1 MTGSGEEKITE
12 STSKMIYRA
21 MLYVT
26 RYKNRFIPF
35 AFLSMAIFH
44 FPLFLNRKVS
54 FYKLMGCGK
63 NGTFDIHPDFNQWA
77 LMIFY
82 RTEIQSSGSVH
93 EIPKELPGWF
103 IKFWWRL
110 FCTEQKQFHLE
121 PVAGH
126 GTWDGRSFLAPG
138 GAGIEHSGKLAVL
151 TRATIS
157 LSRLRSFWRAVPG
170 AADRFEQNPGF
181 IYSVGIGEIPFIKQ
195 ATFSIWESEE
205 KMRAFAYQ
213 QHAHRDVIRK
223 TKEERWYS
231 EEMFLRFRILD

>member
-1 MTGSGEEKITE
+1 MKDSGGERTIDQSETGT
-12 STSKMIYRA
+12 YRA
-21 MLYVT
+21 ILYVN
-26 RYKNRFIPF
+26 RYRDLFIPF
-35 AFLSMAIFH
+35 AFLSMALFH

-63 NGTFDIHPDFNQWA
+63 NGTFDIHPDFKQWA

-82 RTEIQSSGSVH
+82 RTDMLTSNTNTEILSG
-93 EIPKELPGWF
+93 LPGRF
-103 IKFWWRL
+103 INFWWNT
-110 FCTEQKQFHLE
+110 FSSEVKTFHLE

-126 GTWDGRSFLAPG
+126 GTWDGRTFL
-138 GAGIEHSGKLAVL
+138 EEGKTAKQHTGRLAVL
-151 TRATIS
+151 TRATIR
-157 LSRLRSFWRAVPG
+157 LSRLRSFWNAVPG
-170 AADRFEQNPGF
+170 AANKFEQNPGF

-205 KMRAFAYQ
+205 EMRSFAYRH
-213 QHAHRDVIRK
+213 HAHRDVIRR